1 MTPPRSM
8 QVAPRVAAALSAA
21 ERADSRRRLGVF
33 AALLCVL
40 AAVAGCATTR
50 TTPYL
55 VSANGIGVGVVSPA
69 KSETAI
75 VASNWIDAEGSALE
89 GMRNVPGG
97 VYTPLAPL
105 ALIFAPFAL
114 AADTAQCDQKL
125 EAAYPGLAQK
135 FSEIVQREF
144 SAAEVQD
151 QFVAVLQQG
160 TSVPIAREE
169 IFLGKSE
176 AAGEQQLL
184 AAAAQHARAHLFVVE
199 ISAVSAQPFG
209 KKGCDSW
216 KVWARMRFQLWK
228 VADRKLVLSFSPG
241 YPQPFVTGPL
251 SEIKSVFDEPGALR
265 SRLVPTYEAAARAFS
280 NRAMF
285 QLPP

>member
-1 MTPPRSM
+1 
-8 QVAPRVAAALSAA
+8 
-21 ERADSRRRLGVF
+21 
-33 AALLCVL
+33 
-40 AAVAGCATTR
+40 
-50 TTPYL
+50 
-55 VSANGIGVGVVSPA
+55 VSADGIGVGVVSPP

-75 VASNWIDAEGSALE
+75 VSSNWIDAEGPALE
-89 GMRNVPGG
+89 GTKKAFGG
-97 VYTPLAPL
+97 PLGPL
-105 ALIFAPFAL
+105 GLLVAPFAL
-114 AADTAQCDQKL
+114 ASDAAVCDQKL

-160 TSVPIAREE
+160 TSVPIARED
-169 IFLGKSE
+169 IFFGKSE

-216 KVWARMRFQLWK
+216 KVWPRMRLQLWK
-228 VADRKLVLSFSPG
+228 VADRKLVLSLSSG
-241 YPQPFVTGPL
+241 YPQPFVTGSL

-265 SRLVPTYEAAARAFS
+265 ARLMQTYESAAREFS

>member
-1 MTPPRSM
+1 MTLSSST
-8 QVAPRVAAALSAA
+8 QVAPRVAVTLSAA
-21 ERADSRRRLGVF
+21 ERVNARSRIGIL
-33 AALLCVL
+33 AALLGAL
-40 AAVAGCATTR
+40 AAVAGCATTTR
-50 TTPYL
+50 PTPYL
-55 VSANGIGVGVVSPA
+55 VSADGIGVGVVSPP

-75 VASNWIDAEGSALE
+75 VSSNWIDAGGPAIEGTKH
-89 GMRNVPGG
+89 VFGG
-97 VYTPLAPL
+97 PLGPL
-105 ALIFAPFAL
+105 GLIVAPFAL
-114 AADTAQCDQKL
+114 ASDTAACDQKL

-169 IFLGKSE
+169 ILFGKSE
-176 AAGEQQLL
+176 TAGEQQLL

-199 ISAVSAQPFG
+199 ISGVSAQPFG
-209 KKGCDSW
+209 KGCDSW

-228 VADRKLVLSFSPG
+228 VADRKLVLSFSSG

-251 SEIKSVFDEPGALR
+251 SEIKSVFDEPDVLR
-265 SRLVPTYEAAARAFS
+265 SRLMPTYEAAARAFFY
-280 NRAMF
+280 RAMF
-285 QLPP
+285 QLTP